1 MPKNDIDSTARSL
14 RQVRSI
20 GAQFQTRAAKD
31 GEGPV
36 IEGYFSVFNSDY
48 PLWPGATE
56 QVAPGAFAKSL
67 AGDYGECDVRA
78 LANHDTTLV
87 LGRTTAGTLT
97 LREDAHG
104 LYGTIQINEQD
115 TDAMNL
121 YARVQRG
128 DVSQCSFGFEIVSE
142 DYIVGSDGQTCTWTI
157 HDLILY
163 EVSVVTFPAYEA
175 TSAYARDAGDM
186 ASLRTARLNR
196 RRQELLERINKL
208 C

>member
-1 MPKNDIDSTARSL
+1 METNDRTA
-14 RQVRSI
+14 RQVRSL
-20 GAQFQTRAAKD
+20 AQKFSTREAD
-31 GEGPV
+31 GNLY
-36 IEGYFSVFNSDY
+36 IEGYFSVFDSPY
-48 PLWPGATE
+48 PLWEGAE
-56 QVAPGAFAKSL
+56 EIVKPGAFADCL
-67 AGDYGECDVRA
+67 GQDVRA
-78 LANHDTTLV
+78 LVNHDTTLV
-87 LGRTTAGTLT
+87 LGRTKAGTLE
-97 LREDAHG
+97 LKEDSHG
-104 LYGTIQINEQD
+104 LWGKITINRD
-115 TDAMNL
+115 DADAMNL